1 MIAVSNLVKTIR
13 HAAHTVEI
21 VRDISFEIPD
31 RQFAAIMGP
40 SGSGKSTLLG
50 LLAGLDWP
58 TSGRIEIDGVDIT
71 KLAEDEMALLRGR
84 KLGFVFQAYHLV
96 PTLTAIENVMLPMEM
111 LGDERDGA
119 SSRAKYLLDSV
130 GLHDRSAHYPAQLSG
145 GEQQRVA
152 LARAFMMKPSI
163 LFADEPTGNLDSTN
177 GAHILELLWKL
188 NKEEGTTLIL
198 VTHDNSLA
206 ARADRRIVLND
217 GRIVRDE
224 Q

>member
-13 HAAHTVEI
+13 HEAHTVEI

-130 GLHDRSAHYPAQLSG
+130 GLHDRGTHYPTQLSG

-217 GRIVRDE
+217 GRIARDE

>member
-1 MIAVSNLVKTIR
+1 MIVVRNLVKTIR
-13 HAAHTVEI
+13 HEAHVVEI
-21 VRDISFEIPD
+21 IRDISFEIPD
-31 RQFAAIMGP
+31 RQFTAIMGP

-58 TSGRIEIDGVDIT
+58 TSGQIEIDGTDIT
-71 KLAEDEMALLRGR
+71 KLDEDQMAILRGR

-111 LGDERDGA
+111 LGDERNGA
-119 SSRAKYLLDSV
+119 LPRAQHLLENV
-130 GLHDRSAHYPAQLSG
+130 GLQDRAAHYPSQLSG

-152 LARAFMMKPSI
+152 LARAFMMQPSI

-177 GAHILELLWKL
+177 GKHVLDLLWSL
-188 NKEEGTTLIL
+188 NRVEGTTLIL
-198 VTHDNSLA
+198 VTHDEALA
-206 ARADRRIVLND
+206 GRADRRIYLSD

-224 Q
+224 S

>member
-1 MIAVSNLVKTIR
+1 MIVVRNLVKTIR
-13 HAAHTVEI
+13 HEAHTVEI
-21 VRDISFEIPD
+21 IRDISFEIPD

-58 TSGRIEIDGVDIT
+58 TSGVIEIDGVDIT
-71 KLAEDEMALLRGR
+71 KLAEDEMAVLRGR

-111 LGDERDGA
+111 LGDERNGA
-119 SSRAKYLLDSV
+119 SSRAEYLLESV
-130 GLHDRSAHYPAQLSG
+130 GLQDRSTHYPAQLSG

-163 LFADEPTGNLDSTN
+163 LFADEPTGNLDSSN
-177 GAHILELLWKL
+177 GKHVLELLWKL
-188 NKEEGTTLIL
+188 NKDEGTTLIL
-198 VTHDNSLA
+198 VTHDDALA
-206 ARADRRIVLND
+206 AQADRRIVLTD
-217 GRIVRDE
+217 GKIVRDE
-224 Q
+224 L

>member
-1 MIAVSNLVKTIR
+1 MIAVGNLVKTIR
-13 HAAHTVEI
+13 HEAHTVEI
-21 VRDISFEIPD
+21 LRGISFEIPD

-58 TSGRIEIDGVDIT
+58 TSGKIEIDGVDIT
-71 KLAEDEMALLRGR
+71 KLGEDEMAVLRGR
-84 KLGFVFQAYHLV
+84 KLGFVFQSYHLV

-119 SSRAKYLLDSV
+119 SARAGYLLHSV
-130 GLHDRSAHYPAQLSG
+130 GLQDRSAHYPAQLSG

-177 GAHILELLWKL
+177 GKHVLDLLWKL
-188 NKEEGTTLIL
+188 NQEEGTTLIL
-198 VTHDNSLA
+198 VTHDDSLA
-206 ARADRRIVLND
+206 ARADRRLILND

-224 Q
+224 G